1 MYVARL
7 QQVPP
12 VIALLVPNSTPS
24 TIVNI
29 VFSNIAFVYQES
41 QFLLDYNYGLHYTP
55 LRIPTE
61 VMPSFKRMIYDFWGK
76 PGYYYFARIKTLK
89 TPWQK

>member
-55 LRIPTE
+55 QDSYRSHAFIQAHD
-61 VMPSFKRMIYDFWGK
+61 I
-76 PGYYYFARIKTLK
+76 
-89 TPWQK
+89 